1 MTRHGGLS
9 QWGVAPMEIKGSGRI
24 QSGSVRKFSRS
35 TGASESTFKVS
46 DAPEPVQTAMV
57 AAPGPITALDSII
70 ALQSVDDS
78 TSGRSKGLAHG
89 EQLLDL
95 LDNVRDGLL
104 SGGIPRMTLN
114 RLATAVSRRHENFAD
129 PKLQGVLDEIEL
141 RAKVELAKLEQADRA
156 VA

>member
-1 MTRHGGLS
+1 
-9 QWGVAPMEIKGSGRI
+9 MEIKSSGRVE
-24 QSGSVRKFSRS
+24 SGSVRKYAR
-35 TGASESTFKVS
+35 ASSSSDSTFKIS
-46 DAPEPVQTAMV
+46 DVPEQPRAATV

-70 ALQSVDDS
+70 VLQSVDDAS
-78 TSGRSKGLAHG
+78 SGASKGLAHG

-104 SGGIPRMTLN
+104 SGGIPRITLN

>member
-1 MTRHGGLS
+1 MTRDGGLS
-9 QWGVAPMEIKGSGRI
+9 QWGVTPMEIKSSSRI
-24 QSGSVRKFSRS
+24 QSGSVRRYSP
-35 TGASESTFKVS
+35 ASSSSDSAFKVS
-46 DAPEPVQTAMV
+46 DAPEPARATMV
-57 AAPGPITALDSII
+57 AAPGPLTALESILT
-70 ALQSVDDS
+70 LQNVDDAS
-78 TSGRSKGLAHG
+78 SGPSKGLAHG

-104 SGGIPRMTLN
+104 SGGIPRATLN
-114 RLATAVSRRHENFAD
+114 RLANAVSRRHETFAD

>member
-1 MTRHGGLS
+1 MSRHGGLS
-9 QWGVAPMEIKGSGRI
+9 QWGMAPMEIKGSGRI
-24 QSGSVRKFSRS
+24 ESGSVRKFSRS
-35 TGASESTFKVS
+35 TGASGSTFQVS
-46 DAPEPVQTAMV
+46 DTPEPVYAAAV
-57 AAPGPITALDSII
+57 AAPGPLTALDSII

-78 TSGRSKGLAHG
+78 TSGPSKAVAHG

-104 SGGIPRMTLN
+104 SGGIPRATLN

-141 RAKVELAKLEQADRA
+141 RAKVELAKLEQADQTA
-156 VA
+156 A